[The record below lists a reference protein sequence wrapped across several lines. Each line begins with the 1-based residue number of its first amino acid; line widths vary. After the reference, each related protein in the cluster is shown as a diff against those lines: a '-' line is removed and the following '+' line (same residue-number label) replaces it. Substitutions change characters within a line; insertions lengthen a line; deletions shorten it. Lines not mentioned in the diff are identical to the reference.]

1 MELRVLG
8 SWGLVWRWLL
18 QKWTEITEALQ
29 KFSFYWRFACWGSW
43 RSLVWVGE
51 ALQKHFLLR
60 SKSGFWFRSL
70 VGVGLVL
77 CWFITE
83 MNRNYRSITEIF
95 FLLGGLAGAFGGRLL
110 GLEEHYRNY
119 SLSLIFCY
127 GKKKKTSFLFTC
139 S

>member
-1 MELRVLG
+1 VFF
-8 SWGLVWRWLL
+8 
-18 QKWTEITEALQ
+18 ITEMALL
-29 KFSFYWRFACWGSW
+29 
-43 RSLVWVGE
+43 LV
-51 ALQKHFLLR
+51 A
-60 SKSGFWFRSL
+60 
-70 VGVGLVL
+70 

-83 MNRNYRSITEIF
+83 MDRNDGSITEIF
-95 FLLGGLAGAFGGRLL
+95 FLLELLAKALGGRLY